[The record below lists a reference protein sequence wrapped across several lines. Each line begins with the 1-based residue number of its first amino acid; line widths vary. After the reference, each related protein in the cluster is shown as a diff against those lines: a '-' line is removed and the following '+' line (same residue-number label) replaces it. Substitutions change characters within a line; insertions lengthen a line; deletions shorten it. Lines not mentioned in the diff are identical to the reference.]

1 METGLVIVALAGI
14 SFVWALIKWALKA
27 GVNKGVNAA
36 SNAVKRAQEKNNPP
50 QAESLADRYRGSGT
64 ND

>member
-27 GVNKGVNAA
+27 GVNKGVNAGI
-36 SNAVKRAQEKNNPP
+36 QCCEKGAGKEQSP
-50 QAESLADRYRGSGT
+50 SGGEPRRSIPGER
-64 ND
+64 NE